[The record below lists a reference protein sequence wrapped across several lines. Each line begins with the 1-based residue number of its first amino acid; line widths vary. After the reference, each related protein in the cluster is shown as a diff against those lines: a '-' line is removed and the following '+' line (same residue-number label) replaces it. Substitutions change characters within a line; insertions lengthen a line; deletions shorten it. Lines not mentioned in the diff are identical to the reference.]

1 MPGMPVEEWNIV
13 SSGLEGLV
21 ETNQTYRL
29 DQLVPVDQVDQEDIY
44 TCDDVNDA
52 DDAVAVADN
61 KAGGNTV
68 LEVVVVP
75 VEAPAVVAV
84 DNRVGVFYRLQWEV
98 LELPLLGPEL
108 QVVLESPDSFQ
119 LR

>member
-1 MPGMPVEEWNIV
+1 M
-13 SSGLEGLV
+13 LEGLV
-21 ETNQTYRL
+21 ETNHTYHL
-29 DQLVPVDQVDQEDIY
+29 DQLVPVDLVDQEDIC
-44 TCDDVNDA
+44 TSDDAGDA
-52 DDAVAVADN
+52 DDAVAEADN

-68 LEVVVVP
+68 VVVVVVT

-84 DNRVGVFYRLQWEV
+84 DNRVEVVYRLQWEV
-98 LELPLLGPEL
+98 LELPLLVPEL

>member
-1 MPGMPVEEWNIV
+1 MLGA
-13 SSGLEGLV
+13 LV

-29 DQLVPVDQVDQEDIY
+29 DQLVPVDLVDQEDIC
-44 TCDDVNDA
+44 TSDDAGDV
-52 DDAVAVADN
+52 DDAVAEADN

-68 LEVVVVP
+68 VVVT

-84 DNRVGVFYRLQWEV
+84 DNRVEVACRLQWEV

-119 LR
+119 PR

>member
-1 MPGMPVEEWNIV
+1 M
-13 SSGLEGLV
+13 
-21 ETNQTYRL
+21 
-29 DQLVPVDQVDQEDIY
+29 DQEDIC

-52 DDAVAVADN
+52 DDAVAEADN

-84 DNRVGVFYRLQWEV
+84 DNRVEVVYRLQWGV